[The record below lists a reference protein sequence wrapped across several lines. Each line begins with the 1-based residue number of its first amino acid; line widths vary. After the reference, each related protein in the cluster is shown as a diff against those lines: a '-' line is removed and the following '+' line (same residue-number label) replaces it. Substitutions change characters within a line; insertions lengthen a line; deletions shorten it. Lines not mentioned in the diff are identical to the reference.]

1 MHFARNFS
9 IVKCVQADMS
19 RWKKK
24 AIISLWIYG
33 IAGRCFIGVCWTWQN
48 NLPVLPKTNAMAAAI
63 KNHDNNYA
71 GVFVLRWTCVLFSG
85 VCLDIVRWAVTEWH
99 DGRYQPGAC
108 YSTCCKITHHW
119 CAPSWQKWIALTIVP
134 LRWLQEA
141 RVGEGA
147 VGSGHALRSSVLLSV
162 WTGQSQVKCRVYCYL
177 CEQVSPR

>member
-1 MHFARNFS
+1 MRKFQQEELPELS
-9 IVKCVQADMS
+9 KKCHNHNALRTQLQYSQMCAGRYEPV
-19 RWKKK
+19 KKK
-24 AIISLWIYG
+24 AIIISLWIYG

-108 YSTCCKITHHW
+108 YSTCTKITQHW
-119 CAPSWQKWIALTIVP
+119 CAPSWQKWIASTVVP

-141 RVGEGA
+141 RVGEG
-147 VGSGHALRSSVLLSV
+147 
-162 WTGQSQVKCRVYCYL
+162 
-177 CEQVSPR
+177 